1 MTNEDDIP
9 FEILSPTP
17 GMAEVLLE
25 LRMRLDLWTKSDASP
40 AVSHVWEDLPLQAF
54 SAELARYPLILSG
67 LGEGGAAEG
76 SVPEADLYHRLSQE
90 LGIMSTDDLKTEFLD
105 RVEGRHTAADFR
117 RVQEAASID
126 DLVRNDMALG
136 WSGFE
141 ITPKDDALVERA
153 RRERMFADYFRGA
166 LNWTHLRAWD
176 IARAAALAEEAYES
190 LTDSQRETIGADL
203 ELYKKVM
210 RENALYNEVYK
221 YIVSD
226 YVVSEDEFEQ
236 YYEQNRDELIKQY
249 EEAYGVGNTEEAGD
263 GTAVD
268 ENAVRDFAH
277 YNYEEYMRQLYF
289 QREFDR
295 WEENADIVR
304 NQSLWNAVTLIK

>member
-1 MTNEDDIP
+1 MAGILKKIMTLTAAVLLACGCRAEEDAPEEENYLVKINGETVSAEEFNIYMYETQNS
-9 FEILSPTP
+9 FEILGGEDIWQTDFD
-17 GMAEVLLE
+17 GRTAESVARDNALATVTLVKFAGE
-25 LRMRLDLWTKSDASP
+25 RAS
-40 AVSHVWEDLPLQAF
+40 
-54 SAELARYPLILSG
+54 
-67 LGEGGAAEG
+67 
-76 SVPEADLYHRLSQE
+76 EAY
-90 LGIMSTDDLKTEFLD
+90 
-105 RVEGRHTAADFR
+105 AAD
-117 RVQEAASID
+117 
-126 DLVRNDMALG
+126 
-136 WSGFE
+136 
-141 ITPKDDALVERA
+141 
-153 RRERMFADYFRGA
+153 
-166 LNWTHLRAWD
+166 
-176 IARAAALAEEAYES
+176 ALAEEAYES

-236 YYEQNRDELIKQY
+236 YYEQNRDELVKQY
-249 EEAYGVGNTEEAGD
+249 EEAYGVGNTEDTGD

-268 ENAVRDFAH
+268 EDAVRNFAH

>member
-1 MTNEDDIP
+1 MAGILKKIMTLTAAVLLACGCSTAEDAPEEENYLVKINGETVSAEEFNIYMYETQNS
-9 FEILSPTP
+9 FEILGGEDIWQTDFD
-17 GMAEVLLE
+17 GRTAESVA
-25 LRMRLDLWTKSDASP
+25 RDNA
-40 AVSHVWEDLPLQAF
+40 
-54 SAELARYPLILSG
+54 LAT
-67 LGEGGAAEG
+67 
-76 SVPEADLYHRLSQE
+76 V
-90 LGIMSTDDLKTEFLD
+90 T
-105 RVEGRHTAADFR
+105 
-117 RVQEAASID
+117 
-126 DLVRNDMALG
+126 LVKFAG
-136 WSGFE
+136 
-141 ITPKDDALVERA
+141 ERA
-153 RRERMFADYFRGA
+153 REAGIELSEDEASAAD
-166 LNWTHLRAWD
+166 
-176 IARAAALAEEAYES
+176 ALAEEAYES

-236 YYEQNRDELIKQY
+236 YYEQNRDELVKQY
-249 EEAYGVGNTEEAGD
+249 EEAYGVGNTEDTED

-268 ENAVRDFAH
+268 EDAVRDFAH

>member
-1 MTNEDDIP
+1 MAGILKKIMT
-9 FEILSPTP
+9 LT
-17 GMAEVLLE
+17 AAVLLACGCRAAE
-25 LRMRLDLWTKSDASP
+25 DAP
-40 AVSHVWEDLPLQAF
+40 EEENYLVKINGETV
-54 SAELARYPLILSG
+54 SAEEFNIYMYETQNSFELLGGEDIWQTDFDGRTAESVARDNALAT
-67 LGEGGAAEG
+67 
-76 SVPEADLYHRLSQE
+76 V
-90 LGIMSTDDLKTEFLD
+90 T
-105 RVEGRHTAADFR
+105 
-117 RVQEAASID
+117 
-126 DLVRNDMALG
+126 LVKFAG
-136 WSGFE
+136 
-141 ITPKDDALVERA
+141 ERA
-153 RRERMFADYFRGA
+153 REAGIELSEDEASAAD
-166 LNWTHLRAWD
+166 
-176 IARAAALAEEAYES
+176 ALAEEAYES

-236 YYEQNRDELIKQY
+236 YYEQNRDELVKQY
-249 EEAYGVGNTEEAGD
+249 EEAYGVENTEDTGD
-263 GTAVD
+263 GTAGD
-268 ENAVRDFAH
+268 EDAVRDFAH

>member
-1 MTNEDDIP
+1 MAGILKKIMT
-9 FEILSPTP
+9 LT
-17 GMAEVLLE
+17 AAVLLACGCRAAE
-25 LRMRLDLWTKSDASP
+25 DAP
-40 AVSHVWEDLPLQAF
+40 EEENYLVKINGETV
-54 SAELARYPLILSG
+54 SAEEFNIYMYETQNSVELLGGEDRWQTDFDGRTAESVARDNALA
-67 LGEGGAAEG
+67 A
-76 SVPEADLYHRLSQE
+76 V
-90 LGIMSTDDLKTEFLD
+90 T
-105 RVEGRHTAADFR
+105 
-117 RVQEAASID
+117 
-126 DLVRNDMALG
+126 LVKFAG
-136 WSGFE
+136 
-141 ITPKDDALVERA
+141 ERA
-153 RRERMFADYFRGA
+153 REAGIELSGDEASAAD
-166 LNWTHLRAWD
+166 
-176 IARAAALAEEAYES
+176 ALAEEAYES

-236 YYEQNRDELIKQY
+236 YYEQNRDELVKQY
-249 EEAYGVGNTEEAGD
+249 EEAYGVENTEDTGD

-268 ENAVRDFAH
+268 EDAVRDFAH